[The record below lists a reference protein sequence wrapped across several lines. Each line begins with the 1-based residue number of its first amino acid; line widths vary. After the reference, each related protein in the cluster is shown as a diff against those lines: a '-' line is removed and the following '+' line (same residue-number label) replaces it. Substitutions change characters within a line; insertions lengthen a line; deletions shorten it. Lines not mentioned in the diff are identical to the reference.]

1 MLSVGR
7 FSSVLFPAFIWCAT
21 VIPVRQRGGWLASF
35 MAVQAF
41 NATLSTPGESCFSPA
56 ILLPHPAAGQVTT
69 VYIMCE

>member
-1 MLSVGR
+1 MAAGGLLSVGR

-41 NATLSTPGESCFSPA
+41 NATLFYTWRELF
-56 ILLPHPAAGQVTT
+56 
-69 VYIMCE
+69 